1 MFADRLSQMKKISH
15 RVISLLLLASM
26 SFAMPAVH
34 AQTSGSFSL
43 FGSPACS
50 EWTGMTPEAR
60 LTWARAY
67 LSTIS
72 KAYLEIRGAAAR
84 QSKGAE
90 DADKAV
96 QGIDQHCSSHP
107 QAQASDGI
115 APFLN

>member
-1 MFADRLSQMKKISH
+1 MKKISH
-15 RVISLLLLASM
+15 RVISLLLLAS
-26 SFAMPAVH
+26 SSIAMPAAH
-34 AQTSGSFSL
+34 AQASGSFSL